1 MNRAMEKGTE
11 ELTAM
16 PGFVGSIVDMHQ
28 RFFDALQSALSGWFT
43 GLLAR
48 FLFASLLL
56 AYYLNSGLGK
66 LGDGVF
72 GFLNPNSGAFV
83 TIFPKLMEQV
93 NYDHTK
99 LAFIPY
105 HLIVYL
111 GTWAE
116 IILPVL
122 VVLGL
127 FARLSALGM
136 IFFVI
141 VQSVVDIYGHGLDEK
156 AIGSMFDRLPDAIIW
171 DQRLLWVF
179 VLLMIV
185 VHGAG
190 KFSVDHLLYRARRSQ

>member
-1 MNRAMEKGTE
+1 M
-11 ELTAM
+11 TAM
-16 PGFVGSIVDMHQ
+16 PALVGSVVTMHQ

-43 GLLAR
+43 GLAAR
-48 FLFASLLL
+48 FVFASVLL

-83 TIFPKLMEQV
+83 TIFPKLMEAV

-99 LAFIPY
+99 LAFIPF
-105 HLIVYL
+105 HVIVYL

-122 VVLGL
+122 VVIGL

-136 IFFVI
+136 IFFVV
-141 VQSVVDIYGHGLDEK
+141 VQSVVDVFGHGLDAK
-156 AIGSMFDRLPDAIIW
+156 SIGSMFDRLPDAIIW
-171 DQRLLWVF
+171 DQRFLWVF

-190 KFSVDHLLYRARRSQ
+190 KFSLDYLLSHTR